1 MAFTKPS
8 KDPFSTYVGH
18 LIDVNTAGTN
28 RTEDWGQFL
37 NICDSVSTTGEGPK
51 EAIKAFKK
59 RLYRNYNQKEV
70 RLALSL
76 LEMCMKNCGPA
87 FQSLVVKKDFCK
99 DVLVKLLNP
108 KYNLPVN
115 FQNKILQFIKSWSS
129 GSLPNVDTTEV
140 KELYLDLVKK
150 GIQFPPL
157 PIDAEISLETV
168 EETRPSSKSCS
179 PASPESSSTV
189 AHLSPEQ
196 IGKLYSELDVVRMN
210 IKVMSEILLEI
221 RPGKEVKE
229 DMDLLEEL
237 QKTCKEMQRRIVT
250 LLESVQ
256 NEEVIVE
263 MVQVN
268 DDLNNVFLR
277 YNRFSRNRSNQEPIY
292 SMPAELALTVDRN
305 PSAPASELIDLAPLS
320 APVNG
325 VPGLPLT
332 ASHQLPT
339 PLLAP
344 GAALV
349 PDVSIS
355 QQNVS
360 NPISNHLYPQM
371 DLSGLREMAN
381 TPFMFPVQSMIPHP
395 PPRQLYDN
403 VSFSTPLLPTVP
415 TLPPTLVPLPKEQPQ
430 NPAADHKPEN
440 SKENSTTNYYELLE
454 FDPLVENSQK
464 DVVYE
469 EVDTSLWNSGPK
481 KTVPLLQ

>member
-28 RTEDWGQFL
+28 RTADWGQFL
-37 NICDSVSTTGEGPK
+37 NICDSISTTGEGPK

-168 EETRPSSKSCS
+168 EVNGIT
-179 PASPESSSTV
+179 A
-189 AHLSPEQ
+189 

-237 QKTCKEMQRRIVT
+237 QKTCKEMQRRIVM

-292 SMPAELALTVDRN
+292 SMPAELALTVDRS

-320 APVNG
+320 AQVNG

-339 PLLAP
+339 PLLVP
-344 GAALV
+344 GAALGT
-349 PDVSIS
+349 DISIS

-381 TPFMFPVQSMIPHP
+381 APFMFPVQSMTPHP

-415 TLPPTLVPLPKEQPQ
+415 TLPPTLVTLPKEQPQ
-430 NPAADHKPEN
+430 NPAADRKPEN
-440 SKENSTTNYYELLE
+440 SKENLTTNYYELLE

-469 EVDTSLWNSGPK
+469 EVDTSLWNSGQK